1 MYTVLIITIRTRC
14 VLKYPT
20 KMKGETISIFDQEHL
35 YQVSFEM
42 VILKCFA
49 KISLELCS
57 VEIR

>member
-1 MYTVLIITIRTRC
+1 
-14 VLKYPT
+14 
-20 KMKGETISIFDQEHL
+20 MKGETISIFDQEHL
-35 YQVSFEM
+35 YQISFEM